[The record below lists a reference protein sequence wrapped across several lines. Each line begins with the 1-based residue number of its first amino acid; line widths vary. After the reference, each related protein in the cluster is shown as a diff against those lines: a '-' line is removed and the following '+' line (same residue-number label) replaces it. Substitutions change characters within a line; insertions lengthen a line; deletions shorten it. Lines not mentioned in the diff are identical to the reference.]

1 MGGVRTDIWGR
12 TSVPGLFA
20 VGEVAC
26 TGVHGANRLA
36 SNSLLES
43 LVFAWRCAGFLLNE
57 GVATEADGPWS
68 TDGFVAEPGGMLS
81 TSPAPQ
87 FFPASE
93 TERVD
98 RNALQT
104 LMWNAAGIE
113 RGAAELEAAMTQLNR
128 WQATGTTVDDLETAN
143 LLALARVLVVAALA
157 RAESRGAHFRKDFPE
172 ASADFEHSLVYSEP
186 IAKAATVAC

>member
-43 LVFAWRCAGFLLNE
+43 LVFAWRCAALLLDEDVAKGTAAPASLDVFNGRQR
-57 GVATEADGPWS
+57 GVAS
-68 TDGFVAEPGGMLS
+68 TLPVPQYRS
-81 TSPAPQ
+81 TRNAKP
-87 FFPASE
+87 
-93 TERVD
+93 VD
-98 RNALQT
+98 RLALQS

-113 RGAAELEAAMTQLNR
+113 RSAAGIEAAAMQLEQ
-128 WQATGTTVDDLETAN
+128 WQTSGETMQDLETAN
-143 LLALARVLVVAALA
+143 LLALARVLVAAAIA
-157 RAESRGAHFRKDFPE
+157 RRESRGAHFREDFPE
-172 ASADFEHSLVYSEP
+172 TSADFQHSLVYCQAM
-186 IAKAATVAC
+186 AKAVSSAC